1 MEFTGGEAKEG
12 LASGGSRASGDP
24 QEVQWRSTISGQTS
38 QPGPLAHWSP
48 SEHRPLPTPT
58 SPGPSPWG
66 GDSRSPGKPWLRSSA
81 HTPLCGRA
89 LHSTSPRTRCGR
101 QGGRWFPHAPPPS
114 PPPRPARTASHA
126 PPPGM
131 QEARGLPQRNVLLPS
146 DLQGRGKKAR
156 HSLPQPC
163 LTPSPPKRQRQP
175 RLAPGSTGP
184 GNQWVRAGE
193 PGGGSLVRSPA
204 GKQEADPQMDGQ
216 MPGGPS
222 AGPAPAQ
229 PSPSRA

>member
-1 MEFTGGEAKEG
+1 MGDGQPHPAHKEAGSQGGRNWGSVYRVPLGVHRRGSKGGAG
-12 LASGGSRASGDP
+12 FQRVSGFWGPAGGAVEEHR
-24 QEVQWRSTISGQTS
+24 RSTISGQTS

-114 PPPRPARTASHA
+114 PPPRPTRTASHA

-156 HSLPQPC
+156 HSLP
-163 LTPSPPKRQRQP
+163 S
-175 RLAPGSTGP
+175 
-184 GNQWVRAGE
+184 
-193 PGGGSLVRSPA
+193 
-204 GKQEADPQMDGQ
+204 
-216 MPGGPS
+216 S
-222 AGPAPAQ
+222 A
-229 PSPSRA
+229 